1 MIRARRPLERRA
13 FALALLGGLPGV
25 VATVVLALR
34 SELSAK
40 AVVTLALVVV
50 GAWLV
55 AAFVLR
61 EELVRALQTVGN
73 LVASLREGDYTVRG
87 RGARRDHALG
97 EVMAELNLLA
107 DALQS
112 ERLREIE
119 ASALLARLLDEIDV
133 AVLAFDDAG
142 LLRLANRVASRLLGG
157 SAADLVGRPAAA
169 LGVEDLLGGA
179 AQRVVDR
186 AFAGGAGRYE
196 LRRAPFRRG
205 GVPHV
210 LVTLADVS
218 RALREE
224 EREAWR
230 RLVRVLSHEINN
242 STAPIRSV
250 ATSLLDVL
258 ARHPPAPDQEDLK
271 AGLEL
276 VARRA
281 EALSR
286 FMSAYARLARLPP
299 PSLAPVAV
307 EPLVRRVAA
316 LERGA
321 PVSVDPGP
329 PLAVL
334 ADADQ
339 VEQALINLVRNAA
352 DAALETGGAVAVGWR
367 AAEPGVELVVRDDGP
382 GIRDGGNLFVP
393 FFTTKPGGSGIGLAL
408 ARQIAEAHRGWIVL
422 ENRAEGGCLAR
433 LWLPR
438 ATAAKVR
445 PAEPGDAGAA
455 GAGTKLR
462 SP

>member
-1 MIRARRPLERRA
+1 MSRAPRPLERRA
-13 FALALLGGLPGV
+13 LVLALVGGLPGV
-25 VATVVLALR
+25 AAAVALAFR
-34 SELSAK
+34 AELSAK
-40 AVVTLALVVV
+40 AIATLALFVV
-50 GAWLV
+50 GAWV
-55 AAFVLR
+55 FAALVLR

-87 RGARRDHALG
+87 RNARRDHALG

-112 ERLREIE
+112 ERLRELE
-119 ASALLARLLDEIDV
+119 ASALLARLLDEIEV
-133 AVLAFDDAG
+133 AVLAFDEAG
-142 LLRLANRVASRLLGG
+142 LLRLANGGAARLLGG

-169 LGVEDLLGGA
+169 LGVADLLEGA
-179 AQRVVDR
+179 APRIVDR
-186 AFAGGAGRYE
+186 AFAGDAGRFE
-196 LRRAPFRRG
+196 LRRAPLRRG

-210 LVTLADVS
+210 LVTLTDLS

-250 ATSLLDVL
+250 ATSLLDAL
-258 ARHPPAPDQEDLK
+258 ARHPPAPGQEDLK
-271 AGLEL
+271 PGLEL

-299 PSLAPVAV
+299 PRLAAVAV
-307 EPLVRRVAA
+307 EPMVRRVAA
-316 LERGA
+316 LERRA
-321 PVSVDPGP
+321 PVSVESGP
-329 PLAVL
+329 DLAVL

-408 ARQIAEAHRGWIVL
+408 TRQIAEAHGGWVVL
-422 ENRAEGGCLAR
+422 ESRPEGGCLAR

-438 ATAAKVR
+438 ATAKPSR
-445 PAEPGDAGAA
+445 SAGIDEA
-455 GAGTKLR
+455 G
-462 SP
+462 S